1 MCIVQLFEHLLL
13 REASIQIKKALK
25 VFCKA
30 VFKFSNPIRTTTN
43 VHYEHHEYAHYSSIH
58 LHFEASHCCVHIT
71 KVHNHPFSCLAK
83 RARTAGTPYFKR
95 CPTLLK
101 SPFLKSTPRTA
112 HQIWANIGL
121 MVFGCLMAFHPQCWQ
136 SRSSLSWK

>member
-1 MCIVQLFEHLLL
+1 MCSFLNTCSLEV
-13 REASIQIKKALK
+13 SIQIKKALK

-30 VFKFSNPIRTTTN
+30 EFNFSSPIRTTTD

-71 KVHNHPFSCLAK
+71 KSTQSPLFLSRQK
-83 RARTAGTPYFKR
+83 GTAVTPYYKR
-95 CPTLLK
+95 CQSFFK
-101 SPFLKSTPRTA
+101 SSFSKSTPRTA

-121 MVFGCLMAFHPQCWQ
+121 MDFGCLMAFHP
-136 SRSSLSWK
+136 